1 MAPQDVEGEG
11 AQAAR
16 TGWGNIARSMERG
29 VSWSGHERNR
39 AWRAVG
45 DGTFVDVS
53 AIAGLDHVDD
63 GRVALRCD
71 WDGDGD
77 EDLWVRSRS
86 GPALRYL
93 ENQQGTGRTIRVVSK
108 VLVSSVDV
116 DVEDRNGVERQ
127 LRLVRSSGTDGYLAS
142 SRSSLAAPLGDG
154 DKVIGISYTLASGHG
169 GGMRSSGHLGDFFE
183 LTPDRGF
190 LSERGGEPAREVDL
204 GRGEL
209 ERAPLPDRVVL
220 RTPHALPLNRAR
232 GILSLPAI
240 GEARG
245 PARLLVLRSATCA
258 TCEAQVP
265 AFVDELR
272 AGDPVTVSVVTLE
285 DEDPDRV
292 GDFARA
298 LVESV
303 LGPGAELA
311 LPVSLLL
318 DQDGN
323 VQALQLGALRRDRLL
338 DDARQLVSAPGPAA
352 ERNAFVDGDGDLE
365 RGPRWFHA
373 APRSYTRLARLL
385 RENGLDADADVYTQ
399 AGR

>member
-16 TGWGNIARSMERG
+16 TGWGHIARSMERG

-77 EDLWVRSRS
+77 EDLWLRSRS

-93 ENQQGTGRTIRVVSK
+93 ENQRGTGRTVRVISK
-108 VLVSSVDV
+108 GQVSSVDV
-116 DVEDRNGVERQ
+116 DVQDRKGVERQ
-127 LRLVRSSGTDGYLAS
+127 LRLGRGSGTDGYLAS
-142 SRSSLAAPLGDG
+142 SRSSLTAPLGEG
-154 DKVIGISYTLASGHG
+154 DKVVGISYQLQNGSGG
-169 GGMRSSGHLGDFFE
+169 AMRSTGHLGDRFE
-183 LTPDRGF
+183 LTPGRGF
-190 LSERGGEPAREVDL
+190 RSESRGEPAREVDL

-209 ERAPLPDRVVL
+209 ERGPLPERVVL
-220 RTPHALPLNRAR
+220 RTPHALPQERAR
-232 GILSLPAI
+232 GILSLPAV
-240 GEARG
+240 GAARG
-245 PARLLVLRSATCA
+245 AARVLVLKSETCA

-265 AFVDELR
+265 TFIEGL
-272 AGDPVTVSVVTLE
+272 GPEDPLTVSVVSLE
-285 DEDPDRV
+285 AEDPARM
-292 GDFARA
+292 GDFVRA

-318 DQDGN
+318 DQEGN
-323 VQALQLGALRRDRLL
+323 VQALHLGALRRGRVLA
-338 DDARQLVSAPGPAA
+338 DARQLVLAPGPAA
-352 ERNAFVDGDGDLE
+352 ERNAFVDLDGDLE

-373 APRSYTRLARLL
+373 APRSYTRLVRLL
-385 RENGLDADADVYTQ
+385 REAGLGADADVYAQ

>member
-1 MAPQDVEGEG
+1 MAPQDVEGQG

-16 TGWGNIARSMERG
+16 AGWGDLARSMERG

-77 EDLWVRSRS
+77 EDLWLRSRS

-93 ENQQGTGRTIRVVSK
+93 ENQRGTGRTVRVVSQ
-108 VLVSSVDV
+108 VLVTSVDV
-116 DVEDRNGVERQ
+116 DVQDRSGAERR
-127 LRLVRSSGTDGYLAS
+127 LRLGGGSGTDGYLAS
-142 SRSSLAAPLGDG
+142 SRSSLAAPLREG
-154 DKVIGISYTLASGHG
+154 DKVVGISYSLGSGRG
-169 GGMRSSGHLGDFFE
+169 GAMRSSGHLGDRFE

-190 LSERGGEPAREVDL
+190 LSESRGEPAREL
-204 GRGEL
+204 GLDRGEL

-220 RTPHALPLNRAR
+220 RTPHALPTERAR
-232 GILSLPAI
+232 AILSLPAS

-245 PARLLVLRSATCA
+245 AARLLVLKSDTCA

-265 AFVDELR
+265 LLLEQLR
-272 AGDPVTVSVVTLE
+272 PEDPVTVSVVSLE
-285 DEDPDRV
+285 AADPARV
-292 GDFARA
+292 GDFVRA

-318 DQDGN
+318 DRGGN
-323 VQALQLGALRRDRLL
+323 VQALQLGALRRDRMLS
-338 DDARQLVSAPGPAA
+338 DVQRLVIAPGPAA
-352 ERNAFVDGDGDLE
+352 GRNAFSDGDGSLE

-373 APRSYTRLARLL
+373 APRSYTRLVRLL
-385 RENGLDADADVYTQ
+385 REAGLDADADVY
-399 AGR
+399 AAADR

>member
-1 MAPQDVEGEG
+1 
-11 AQAAR
+11 
-16 TGWGNIARSMERG
+16 MERG

-77 EDLWVRSRS
+77 DDLWLRSRS

-93 ENQQGTGRTIRVVSK
+93 ENQRGTGRTVSVVSK
-108 VLVSSVDV
+108 VEVSSIEVDV
-116 DVEDRNGVERQ
+116 QDRKGVERQ
-127 LRLVRSSGTDGYLAS
+127 LRLGRGSGTDGYLAS
-142 SRSSLAAPLGDG
+142 SRSSLTAPLGEG
-154 DKVIGISYTLASGHG
+154 DKVVGISYQLQNGSGG
-169 GGMRSSGHLGDFFE
+169 AMRSTGHLGDRFE
-183 LTPDRGF
+183 LTPGRGF
-190 LSERGGEPAREVDL
+190 RSESRGEPAREVDL

-209 ERAPLPDRVVL
+209 ERGPLPERVVL
-220 RTPHALPLNRAR
+220 RTPHALPQERAR
-232 GILSLPAI
+232 GILSLPAV
-240 GEARG
+240 GAARG
-245 PARLLVLRSATCA
+245 AARVLVLKSETCA

-265 AFVDELR
+265 TFIEGLGPD
-272 AGDPVTVSVVTLE
+272 DPSTVSVVSLE
-285 DEDPDRV
+285 AEGPARV
-292 GDFARA
+292 GDFVRA

-303 LGPGAELA
+303 LGPGADSRCPSA
-311 LPVSLLL
+311 CSSTRK
-318 DQDGN
+318 
-323 VQALQLGALRRDRLL
+323 ATSRRSTWRALRRGRVLA
-338 DDARQLVSAPGPAA
+338 DARQLVLAPGPAA

-373 APRSYTRLARLL
+373 APRSYTRLVRLL
-385 RENGLDADADVYTQ
+385 REAGLDADADVYAQ

>member
-127 LRLVRSSGTDGYLAS
+127 LRLGRSSGTDGYLAS

-190 LSERGGEPAREVDL
+190 LSEWNGEPAREIDL

-209 ERAPLPDRVVL
+209 ERAMLPERVIL
-220 RTPHALPLNRAR
+220 RTPHALPQERAR
-232 GILSLPAI
+232 GILSLPAV
-240 GEARG
+240 GAARG
-245 PARLLVLRSATCA
+245 AARVLVLKSETCA

-265 AFVDELR
+265 TFIEGL
-272 AGDPVTVSVVTLE
+272 GPEDPLTVSVVSLE
-285 DEDPDRV
+285 AEDPARV
-292 GDFARA
+292 GDFVRA

-323 VQALQLGALRRDRLL
+323 VQALHLGALGRGRVLA
-338 DDARQLVSAPGPAA
+338 DARQLVLAPGPAA
-352 ERNAFVDGDGDLE
+352 ERNAFFDGDGDLE

-373 APRSYTRLARLL
+373 APRSYTRLVRLL
-385 RENGLDADADVYTQ
+385 REAGLDADADVYAQ